1 MNNPIVHRKW
11 KKERGDKFCFV
22 SSVLQKNVPIL
33 ALAGPTKVAEYD
45 EAQVCKLESHQD
57 CSFKFSI
64 KLKYLF

>member
-1 MNNPIVHRKW
+1 M
-11 KKERGDKFCFV
+11 
-22 SSVLQKNVPIL
+22 